1 MKESHVWFSAK
12 KRSTGAMRPT
22 SCGPTKETLFS
33 ISPSPESTSAYF
45 ASSMEEK
52 SNCSGLR
59 ANKKTSPVFPMGS
72 FFILAIKLSAKKSDH
87 PAEEAELALVRFY
100 NRSQSRIRET
110 RDDSPPHSFSY

>member
-1 MKESHVWFSAK
+1 
-12 KRSTGAMRPT
+12 
-22 SCGPTKETLFS
+22 
-33 ISPSPESTSAYF
+33 
-45 ASSMEEK
+45 MEEK

-100 NRSQSRIRET
+100 ET
-110 RDDSPPHSFSY
+110 FRR